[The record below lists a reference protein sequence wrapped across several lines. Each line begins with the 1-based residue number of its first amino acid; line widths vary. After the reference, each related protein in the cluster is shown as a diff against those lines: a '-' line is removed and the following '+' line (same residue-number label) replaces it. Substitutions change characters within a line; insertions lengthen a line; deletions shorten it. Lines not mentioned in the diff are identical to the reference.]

1 MPTYKYTA
9 LDAGGQQLKGAVD
22 AKNEFEAAAMV
33 KTTTGARVQKVTAAG
48 LNLNIQLT
56 DPKISEKAL
65 SLCCSQFAILLKAG
79 LPLAR
84 TVAVVAEQCPD
95 KVLKEIFLGVKEDVA
110 GGLGLADSLQS
121 RGPKL
126 PIAFIETVRAGEAS
140 GTLETSFKKM
150 ETYFAKGYKLKAK
163 VKSAMTY
170 PIILMI
176 VAVVVVAI
184 VVQVALPAFL
194 PMFEGRDL
202 PGPTAVLM
210 VVYNFMKKWWF
221 IPVGVILL
229 LAVAARAYA
238 RSPQGKRNLSAFAM
252 RMPILGKVNT
262 MNAASQFANT
272 MATLLTSGLPMVRA
286 LEITAKVVTNMMTGR
301 SIEGAVRAVIGG
313 SRVGDAL
320 RANPYLP
327 SLLLEMTAVGEE
339 SGSLEETL
347 TTIGAFYDEEADAAV
362 TAALSKLEPLIT
374 VVMGAVVGF
383 ILISLY
389 LPMFTMYDGM
399 L

>member
-1 MPTYKYTA
+1 MPTYKYVA
-9 LDAGGQQLKGAVD
+9 LSRDGRELKGAVD
-22 AKNEFEAAAMV
+22 AKNEFEAAEMV
-33 KTTTGARVQKVTAAG
+33 KSTTGGLVQRISAQG
-48 LNLNIQLT
+48 INLDIKLT
-56 DPKISEKAL
+56 EPKISEKYL

-84 TVAVVAEQCPD
+84 TVAIVAEQCQD
-95 KVLKEIFLGVKEDVA
+95 KPLKEIFQGVQEDVGA
-110 GGLGLADSLQS
+110 GLGLAESLQN

-126 PIAFIETVRAGEAS
+126 PVAFVETVRAGEAS
-140 GTLETSFKKM
+140 GTLEASFKKM

-170 PIILMI
+170 PVILML
-176 VAVVVVAI
+176 VAVVVVGI

-202 PGPTAVLM
+202 PGPTALLLVM
-210 VVYNFMKKWWF
+210 YNFMKQWWY
-221 IPVGVILL
+221 IPLGVIIL
-229 LAVAARAYA
+229 LAVAARTYA
-238 RSPQGKRNLSAFAM
+238 RSPDGKARLSAFAM

-272 MATLLTSGLPMVRA
+272 MSTLLSSGLPMVRA
-286 LEITAKVVTNMMTGR
+286 LQITASVITNMMTGR
-301 SIEGAVRAVIGG
+301 SIEEAVQGVVGG
-313 SRVGDAL
+313 KRVGEAL
-320 RANPYLP
+320 KANPYLP
-327 SLLLEMTAVGEE
+327 PLLLEMTAVGEE

-347 TTIGAFYDEEADAAV
+347 DTIGRYYDEEADAAV
-362 TAALSKLEPLIT
+362 TAALAKLEPLIT

-399 L
+399 M

>member
-1 MPTYKYTA
+1 MPTYTYVA
-9 LDAGGQQLKGAVD
+9 LARDGQELKGAVE
-22 AKNEFEAAAMV
+22 ARNEAEAAELV
-33 KTTTGARVQKVTAAG
+33 KSSTGGFVQKISARG
-48 LNLNIQLT
+48 IDLNIKIT
-56 DPKISEKAL
+56 EPKISEKAL

-84 TVAVVAEQCPD
+84 TVAIVAEQCQD
-95 KVLKEIFLGVKEDVA
+95 KALKEIFTGTKEDVGA
-110 GGLGLADSLQS
+110 GMGLAESLRS

-126 PIAFIETVRAGEAS
+126 PIAFVETVRAGEAS
-140 GTLETSFKKM
+140 GTLEASFKKM

-170 PIILMI
+170 PVILMC

-202 PGPTAVLM
+202 PGPTAVLLTI
-210 VVYNFMKKWWF
+210 YNFMKEWWY
-221 IPVGVILL
+221 IPVGVIVL
-229 LAVAARAYA
+229 LAFAARLYA
-238 RSPQGKRNLSAFAM
+238 KSPDGSANLSHFAM
-252 RMPILGKVNT
+252 HMPVLGKVNT

-272 MATLLTSGLPMVRA
+272 MSTLLSSGLPMVRA
-286 LEITAKVVTNMMTGR
+286 LEITGKVITNMMTGR
-301 SIEGAVRAVIGG
+301 SIDRAVQAVMEGN
-313 SRVGDAL
+313 RVGEAL

-347 TTIGAFYDEEADAAV
+347 DTIGRYYDEEADAAV
-362 TAALSKLEPLIT
+362 TAALAKLEPMIT
-374 VVMGAVVGF
+374 VVMGVVVGF

-389 LPMFTMYDGM
+389 LPMFTMFDGM
-399 L
+399 I